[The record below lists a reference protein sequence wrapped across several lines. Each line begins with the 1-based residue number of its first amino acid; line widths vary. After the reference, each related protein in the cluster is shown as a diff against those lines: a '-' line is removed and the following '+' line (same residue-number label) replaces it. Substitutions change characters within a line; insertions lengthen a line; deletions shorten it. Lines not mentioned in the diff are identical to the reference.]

1 VIQIKPPCLLVDERL
16 LPVIRQ
22 RVAKIMVNERGY
34 SQSRTAELLGV
45 TQAMVSKYVSKP
57 QKSAGMGLEN
67 DIERVSMRLVDVLE
81 TPGEATGI
89 LCSFCLS
96 LRESERLCPYHREM
110 TGDKDCHACLNLRAD
125 DNPRNSLLHTME
137 QAIRLVVKENIKAL
151 IPEVRTNIA
160 MCTKDPKG
168 PYDVASIP
176 GRLIIVRGK
185 VMSPTTPEF
194 NASRHTTNLLL
205 EINGLQNSIRA
216 LMNIS
221 YGERILGV
229 CRDMGLKEKLLLREN
244 GSLVIGALDPDV
256 DLLIDEGAFGI
267 EPCIYLVG
275 RDALD
280 VSRKA
285 VAVSRSLSGKR

>member
-1 VIQIKPPCLLVDERL
+1 
-16 LPVIRQ
+16 
-22 RVAKIMVNERGY
+22 MVNDRGY

-45 TQAMVSKYVSKP
+45 TQAMVSKYISKP
-57 QKSAGMGLEN
+57 QKSAGMGLGN
-67 DIERVSMRLVDVLE
+67 DIERVSMRLADVLE
-81 TPGEATGI
+81 TPGEATAV

-96 LRESERLCPYHREM
+96 LRESERLCPYHKEI
-110 TGDKDCHACLNLRAD
+110 TGDMDCHACLNLRAEE
-125 DNPRNSLLHTME
+125 NPRNSLLHTME
-137 QAIRLVVKENIKAL
+137 QAIRIVVKENIKAL

-160 MCTKDPKG
+160 MCTKGPKG

-205 EINGLQNSIRA
+205 EINGLQGSIRS

-221 YGERILGV
+221 HTESILNA
-229 CRDMGLKEKLLLREN
+229 CRGHGLKEKLLFRKN
-244 GSLVIGALDPDV
+244 GSLVIGKLDPDV
-256 DLLIDEGAFGI
+256 DFLIDEGAFGI

-280 VSRKA
+280 VARKA
-285 VAVSRSLSGKR
+285 VSVSRSLSGKR